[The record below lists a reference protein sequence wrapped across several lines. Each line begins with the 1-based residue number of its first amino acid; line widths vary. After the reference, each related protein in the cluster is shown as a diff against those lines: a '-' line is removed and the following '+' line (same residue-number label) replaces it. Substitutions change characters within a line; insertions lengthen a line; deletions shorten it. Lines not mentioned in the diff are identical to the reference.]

1 MPIRRSHNKS
11 RHGCNNCKR
20 RRVKYFQ
27 CNEGRPTCINC
38 DQRQEPCIYAET
50 GPVAFMEQPKRRY
63 QKKTSSSDEDQRSQR
78 LGSES
83 QYSTVTQKEGD
94 RADDS
99 SLTADTPSLN
109 LIQAELMLQWIYHTH
124 KIFARNEATRQ
135 VWEKHVTR
143 EALQAPFL
151 MHGILAL
158 SALHLSHLREDGK
171 HIMWLDAAIAHKS
184 TALSMFTEQL
194 SNISNSNAKAM
205 MGFAGLAFAFSLAS
219 TLESAKDVSR
229 LDALIDVFSMAR
241 GVETVMSADEAFIQ
255 ASEFAPLFDMTS
267 PEVIV
272 PDDTI
277 RALEDLRKLYD
288 RYALQSDHNLEAYN
302 SAICCFGRL
311 VEFAYAEP
319 TSMTLAGGWAIRAQ
333 ADYVDALKRREPLSL
348 VILAHYAVFLH
359 LARGNWCIGSWGH
372 EVLEEIL
379 ANLDSDW
386 LPHVSWASEK
396 VLGIH

>member
-20 RRVKYFQ
+20 RRVK
-27 CNEGRPTCINC
+27 CNESRPSCSNC

-50 GPVAFMEQPKRRY
+50 GPLAFMKQPKIRSK
-63 QKKTSSSDEDQRSQR
+63 KKTSSPDDDQRSQT

-83 QYSTVTQKEGD
+83 QYSTQKEGD
-94 RADDS
+94 RVDDL
-99 SLTADTPSLN
+99 SLTTDAPSLN
-109 LIQAELMLQWIYHTH
+109 MTQAELMLQWIYHTH
-124 KIFARNEATRQ
+124 KVFARNEATRQ

-143 EALQAPFL
+143 EALRAPFL

-158 SALHLSHLREDGK
+158 SALHLSHLREDGR

-194 SNISNSNAKAM
+194 RSISRSNAKAM

-219 TLESAKDVSR
+219 TLESTKDISR

-255 ASEFAPLFDMTS
+255 TTDFAPLFDMTS

-272 PDDTI
+272 PEDTV
-277 RALEDLRKLYD
+277 RALDNLKRLYD
-288 RYALQSDHNLEAYN
+288 RYALQSSDPNLETYN
-302 SAICCFGRL
+302 TAIRCFGRL

-319 TSMTLAGGWAIRAQ
+319 TSMTLVAGWAIRAQ
-333 ADYVDALKRREPLSL
+333 AEYIDALKRREPLSL
-348 VILAHYAVFLH
+348 VILAHYSVFLH

-379 ANLDSDW
+379 GNLDSDW

-396 VLGIH
+396 VLGVH